1 MFFRKFMKIK
11 EEQLQHERE
20 QTELLRK
27 IWSEFKILNDII
39 NEVKHEC

>member
-27 IWSEFKILNDII
+27 IFSEFKRLNDII
-39 NEVKHEC
+39 NKVQNEC